1 MMTASIRIP
10 FIDLKSQFEGLN
22 DEITETIN
30 TIIHGAEFTLGDRVE
45 QFEQA
50 FADYCGVE
58 YAIGVGSGTDALHLA
73 LRGYGIGPGDEV
85 ITVPNTF
92 IATVE
97 AIQMCGAR
105 PVLVD
110 VDRDTYLIDVE
121 QLERSFSSRTKAVI
135 PVHLY
140 GHPVEMSQIRAL
152 CDEYGVRVIEDA
164 CQAHGAS
171 VGDIKTG
178 ALGDAA
184 CFSFYPSKNLGGA
197 GDGGIVVTNDL
208 ELKNRVERLRN
219 HGENGKHNHVE
230 SGYCSRLHGLQAGI
244 LNVKLKHLDGWNE
257 SRRVIADIY
266 DSFFE
271 HSPIAQPYIKSDRY
285 HAYHLYVIQVQ
296 DRDLMKM
303 YLTSRGIDTAIHYP
317 IPIHLQ
323 PAFRHLGYRRGS
335 FPIAEMLAN
344 KIISLPMYPEL
355 KVEDANRVAY
365 EVLEFAYARFR
376 AA

>member
-1 MMTASIRIP
+1 
-10 FIDLKSQFEGLN
+10 
-22 DEITETIN
+22 
-30 TIIHGAEFTLGDRVE
+30 
-45 QFEQA
+45 
-50 FADYCGVE
+50 
-58 YAIGVGSGTDALHLA
+58 
-73 LRGYGIGPGDEV
+73 V

-121 QLERSFSSRTKAVI
+121 LLERSFSGRTKAVI

-140 GHPVEMSQIRAL
+140 GHPVEMSQIQAL
-152 CDEYGVRVIEDA
+152 CDEYGVRIIEDA

-171 VGDIKTG
+171 IGDIKTG

-197 GDGGIVVTNDL
+197 GDGGMVVTNDL

-230 SGYCSRLHGLQAGI
+230 SGYFSRLHGLQAGI
-244 LNVKLKHLDGWNE
+244 LNVKLKHLDRWNE
-257 SRRVIADIY
+257 SRRAIADIY

-271 HSPIAQPYIKSDRY
+271 HSPVAQPYIKSDRL
-285 HAYHLYVIQVQ
+285 HVYHLYVIQVQ

-303 YLTSRGIDTAIHYP
+303 YLTSRGIDAAIHYP

-355 KVEDANRVAY
+355 KAEDANRVAY